1 MADIFSSII
10 DGTLTSKTYFICIAA
25 ALACGMIAAFAAL
38 YKSRISKGFFTSLVL
53 LPVIVATVITMVNGN
68 IGTGVAVM
76 GAFSLV
82 RFRSA
87 AGKAKD
93 IVSIFITMTAG
104 LTCAAGYVALALLFT
119 VLVCAIM
126 LALSSFTFGSERT
139 LDLKIT
145 IPESL
150 NYCDAFNDLF
160 EKYTSECRFVSA
172 KTTAMGSLYRL
183 SYNIRLKN
191 SAAVKELM
199 DEIRCRNGNL
209 EVMISEAASPADEL

>member
-1 MADIFSSII
+1 MSDIFTSII
-10 DGTLTSKTYFICIAA
+10 DETLTAQVYLICIAA
-25 ALACGMIAAFAAL
+25 ALACGLITAFAAL
-38 YKSRISKGFFTSLVL
+38 YKSRISKGFFISLV

-93 IVSIFITMTAG
+93 IVLIFIAMSAG
-104 LTCAAGYVALALLFT
+104 LTCAAGYVVIALMFT
-119 VLVCAIM
+119 ALVCAIM
-126 LALSSFTFGSERT
+126 LVLSSFTFRNERT

-145 IPESL
+145 VPESL

-160 EKYTSECRFVSA
+160 EKYTSECRFVGA

-183 SYNIRLKN
+183 SYNVRLKN
-191 SAAVKELM
+191 SAAIMAKPQSTAV
-199 DEIRCRNGNL
+199 IQ
-209 EVMISEAASPADEL
+209 